1 MKSHISGERE
11 DSLSDSSGSRPV
23 SAGQLPTYSN
33 EASQNDETSVPGKPG
48 RLGENHGGVERP
60 MVSVSCRTS
69 EEIPQ
74 ELSCTSGGA
83 EDKYGRT
90 ITKNV
95 CGFMRTESFCSPLI
109 HGRTENPSKK
119 EET

>member
-1 MKSHISGERE
+1 MKSHVSGER
-11 DSLSDSSGSRPV
+11 DDDPLDPSDSRSV
-23 SAGQLPTYSN
+23 SAGQLPAYSN

-60 MVSVSCRTS
+60 MASVSCRTS

-90 ITKNV
+90 ITKDIN
-95 CGFMRTESFCSPLI
+95 GLI
-109 HGRTENPSKK
+109 SVQSLQPVLHTARR
-119 EET
+119 